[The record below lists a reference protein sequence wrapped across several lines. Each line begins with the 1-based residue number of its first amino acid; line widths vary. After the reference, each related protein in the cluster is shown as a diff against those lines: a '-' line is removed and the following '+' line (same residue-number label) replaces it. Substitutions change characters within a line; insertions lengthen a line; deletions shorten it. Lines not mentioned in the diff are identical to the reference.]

1 MASWSRTIEAYN
13 TATDSTNRMHDDTV
27 ARTYGFSGGLVPG
40 VDVWAYMTQPCVDR
54 WGERFLTGSTME
66 ARFVSPVYDGEL
78 VEARL
83 DDDGA
88 LTVTGPDGTLRASGT
103 ASLDDGLQPP
113 IAVAAASRPERVP
126 RVSAEL
132 LAPGTVLGTLATR
145 FQREPAAVYLAEVR
159 DDHDLYGGGSVCH
172 PGFLARQANSVLHL
186 NVELG
191 PWIHV
196 GTRAHHRGLVRAGD
210 EVEVRGQVAAEY
222 ERKGHRFVDLDV
234 EITANGAAG
243 VERVPHGDL
252 AAPDELIRLRDAWRR
267 TRRAGRWLSRPG
279 RRRRR
284 GRR

>member
-1 MASWSRTIEAYN
+1 MTSWTRTIEAYN

-27 ARTYGFSGGLVPG
+27 ARTYGFRGGLVPG

-54 WGERFLTGSTME
+54 WGEQFLTGSTME

-88 LTVTGPDGTLRASGT
+88 LTVTGPDGTVRATGRASL
-103 ASLDDGLQPP
+103 ADQPP
-113 IAVAAASRPERVP
+113 PPTPVPAAPRPGLVP
-126 RVSAEL
+126 PVTAEL
-132 LAPGTVLGTLATR
+132 LATGTVLGTLAMR
-145 FQREPAAVYLAEVR
+145 FQRGPAVVYLAEVR
-159 DDHDLYGGGSVCH
+159 DDHDVYGAGSVCH

-210 EVEVRGQVAAEY
+210 ELEVRGQVAAEY

-234 EITANGAAG
+234 EITANGEAVWSAFHTAIWQ
-243 VERVPHGDL
+243 P
-252 AAPDELIRLRDAWRR
+252 R
-267 TRRAGRWLSRPG
+267 TG
-279 RRRRR
+279 
-284 GRR
+284 